1 MKLSTGGDARLAV
14 AVRNPEAGL
23 ASSRTA
29 TKRRYLMC
37 QPRHFNVV
45 YSINPWMD
53 PSQPCDPWL
62 AFLQWQRIHDV
73 FVELG
78 HAVELIP
85 PLPGLPD
92 MVFAANGATIVDGRA
107 LVARFRYNERAAE
120 SAAYLDWF
128 AARGI
133 EARQATWMN
142 EGEGDFLMAGGWL
155 LAGTGFRTERSAHAE
170 SEEFFGR
177 PVIGLTLVNDNFY
190 HLDTALAVL
199 DERTVMYYPAAF
211 APDSQEILHA
221 LFPDAIIATDED
233 AMAFGLNAVSDGR
246 HVVLPAGA
254 TSLTAQLRE
263 RGFEPVEVEVSEL
276 LRAGGGVKCCT
287 LEVRSP
293 VAAKPAPLPRA
304 DGLSVVVSSVAS
316 DSHSWNLVYLQ
327 LALAEDGHQVHNLG
341 PSVPDDLLISECLRI
356 RPDLIVVSSV
366 NGHGSIDGKRLIG
379 RIRACPELADIPVVI
394 GGKLT
399 IAGPAG
405 REARHQLMAAGFDA
419 VFEDGMGMAA
429 FRSFTERL
437 KLKATA

>member
-1 MKLSTGGDARLAV
+1 MKLSTDGGTQLAV
-14 AVRNPEAGL
+14 AEPNPEADP
-23 ASSRTA
+23 ASSRAA

-37 QPRHFNVV
+37 QPTHFDVV

-53 PSQPCDPWL
+53 PSKRVDPCL
-62 AFLQWQRIHDV
+62 ALLQWQRIHDV
-73 FVELG
+73 LVELG
-78 HAVELIP
+78 HTVELIP

-92 MVFAANGATIVDGRA
+92 MVFAANGAAVVDGRA
-107 LVARFRYNERAAE
+107 LVARFRYDERAAE

-133 EARQATWMN
+133 EARQATWTN
-142 EGEGDFLMAGGWL
+142 EGEGDFLVAGGWL
-155 LAGTGFRTERSAHAE
+155 LAGTGFRTDRGAHAE

-199 DERTVMYYPAAF
+199 DEQTVMYYPAAF
-211 APDSQEILHA
+211 APDSQEILHT
-221 LFPDAIIATDED
+221 LFPDAVIATDED

-254 TSLTAQLRE
+254 TSLTAKLRE

-287 LEVRSP
+287 LEVRHP
-293 VAAKPAPLPRA
+293 VAAKPAPAPGA
-304 DGLSVVVSSVAS
+304 AGLSVVLTSVAS
-316 DSHSWNLVYLQ
+316 DSHSWNLFYLQ
-327 LALAEDGHQVHNLG
+327 LALAELGHQVHNLG
-341 PSVPDDLLISECLRI
+341 PTVPDELLISECLRV
-356 RPDLIVVSSV
+356 RPDLILVSSV
-366 NGHGSIDGKRLIG
+366 NGHGCIDGMRLIG
-379 RIRACPELADIPVVI
+379 RIRACPELADTAVVI

-405 REARHQLMAAGFDA
+405 REARNELMAAGFDA
-419 VFEDGMGMAA
+419 VFEDGTGMAA
-429 FRSFTERL
+429 FRSFTEQL